1 MASLDDY
8 KGQTP
13 AWCPG
18 CGNFPI
24 LKAFKEAA
32 MELDLEP
39 HQFTIVSGIGQAGKF
54 PHYLR
59 CNTFNGLHGRT
70 LPVATGIR
78 LANHEMI
85 VIAVA
90 GDGDC
95 YGEGGNHL
103 IHAMRRNINVKLFVH
118 DNQIYGLTKGQA
130 SPTSTEGILTK
141 TQPFGVLS
149 EQLNPMALAVALD
162 CSFVARGFSG
172 DTNHLKGLIKEAIK
186 HKGFSL
192 LDILQPCIT
201 FNKINTYEWYR
212 QRVYHIEP
220 EYNPENRIEAFQKA
234 LEWGDKIPIGLIYK
248 NNRHTFEEL
257 IPVIKDVPLVKH
269 PFDIQKL
276 DLILK
281 EFTNSSD

>member
-1 MASLDDY
+1 MPTSEDY

-18 CGNFPI
+18 CGNFGI
-24 LKAFKEAA
+24 LKAFKDAVV
-32 MELDLEP
+32 ELGLEP
-39 HQFTIVSGIGQAGKF
+39 HQFTIVSGIGQSGKF

-70 LPVATGIR
+70 LPVATGIK
-78 LANHEMI
+78 LANHEML

-103 IHAMRRNINVKLFVH
+103 LHAMRRNINIKLFVH

-130 SPTSTEGILTK
+130 SPTSMEGMVTK
-141 TQPFGVLS
+141 NQPFGVFS
-149 EQLNPMALAVALD
+149 EQLNPMALAVAND
-162 CSFVARGFSG
+162 CSFAARGFAG
-172 DTNHLKGLIKEAIK
+172 DIEHLKSLIMEAIN

-192 LDILQPCIT
+192 VDILQPCVT
-201 FNKINTYEWYR
+201 FNKINTYDWYR

-220 EYNPENRIEAFQKA
+220 EHRPEDRMEAFKKA
-234 LEWGDKIPIGLIYK
+234 LEWGDRIPIGIIYK
-248 NNRHTFEEL
+248 NHRPVLEER
-257 IPVIKDVPLVKH
+257 IPVIKDKPLVKQA
-269 PFDIQKL
+269 FDLSKIEAT
-276 DLILK
+276 LK
-281 EFTNSSD
+281 EFF